1 MSAGTNPPKFQEGDR
16 VKVVSPCNTKNRI
29 GTVIQYISYPAVYS
43 RKYVQVRLDT
53 GGVQSYNEDSLRLL
67 SSTNDDESST
77 QNKKNKEGAN
87 NMAEVTGNYRVA
99 KVKFVQGRNLYK
111 EYAFA
116 LFDNNVEVGD
126 KVLCDTAEGYNV
138 AEVISIVSKEEY
150 VGCTVTKE
158 IICKCDFTEFK
169 NRATVRQ
176 QKKELKAQMDKIA
189 RADQDLMLYRAIA
202 EKNPDMAFLLKQYCD
217 LNNTNC

>member
-77 QNKKNKEGAN
+77 QNKENKEGAN

-150 VGCTVTKE
+150 VGYTVTKE

-217 LNNTNC
+217 LNNINC